1 MKIYTKTGDAGETSL
16 ASGARCRKDDAYI
29 MAVGALDECN
39 AALGVALAQA
49 GTLEADDAAL
59 LEAAQGQLFFI
70 GAVVAQA
77 PSAVLAKSR
86 GCQVDDVEALEKR
99 IDVLESTLPPLTAFI
114 LPGGAPQAAALHLAR
129 TVCRRAERALVAV
142 DHANDAYWECVQ
154 PYINRLSDYLFVL
167 ARYTNHVAGT
177 SETTW
182 KSE

>member
-1 MKIYTKTGDAGETSL
+1 MKIYTKTGDTGETSL
-16 ASGARCRKDDAYI
+16 ASGARCRKDDARI

-49 GTLEADDAAL
+49 VTLDADDAAL

-77 PSAVLAKSR
+77 PNTVLAKSR
-86 GCQVDDVEALEKR
+86 GCQMGDVEVLEKR
-99 IDVLESTLPPLTAFI
+99 IDTLESALPPLTAFI
-114 LPGGAPQAAALHLAR
+114 LPGGAPQAAALHFAR

-142 DHANDAYWECVQ
+142 DHTNDTYWESVQ
-154 PYINRLSDYLFVL
+154 PYMNRLSDYLFVL
-167 ARYTNHVAGT
+167 ARWCNYAAGT
-177 SETTW
+177 EESVW